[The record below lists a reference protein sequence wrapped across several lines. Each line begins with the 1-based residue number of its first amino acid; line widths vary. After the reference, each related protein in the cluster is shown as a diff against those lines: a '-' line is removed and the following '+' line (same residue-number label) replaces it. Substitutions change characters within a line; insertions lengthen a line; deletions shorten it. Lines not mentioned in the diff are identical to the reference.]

1 MEKEIINDP
10 KSKPALKPIL
20 SSFGVGRASQ
30 RKKQEEKLKMKNP
43 ENNGFWNYWSSNF
56 GSLKSLVSN
65 KDNPNR
71 ILPSETIISEVLD
84 TRKCLF
90 CKVIGENNDAGRL
103 LFYETK
109 TWMHVNCIIWNS
121 TVQELKVSPNPHKTQ
136 LTYHIISD
144 WRSSQCKKSYFQSHG
159 NQMYVL

>member
-1 MEKEIINDP
+1 M
-10 KSKPALKPIL
+10 KPIL

-71 ILPSETIISEVLD
+71 ILPSETIISEVID

-90 CKVIGENNDAGRL
+90 CKVIGENNEAGRL

-109 TWMHVNCIIWNS
+109 SWIHVNCIIWNS
-121 TVQELKVSPNPHKTQ
+121 TVQELKVSA
-136 LTYHIISD
+136 
-144 WRSSQCKKSYFQSHG
+144 KKP
-159 NQMYVL
+159 

>member
-71 ILPSETIISEVLD
+71 ILPSETIISEVVD

-90 CKVIGENNDAGRL
+90 CKVVGENNEAGRL

-109 TWMHVNCIIWNS
+109 TWIHVNCVIWNS
-121 TVQELKVSPNPHKTQ
+121 TVQELKVSEKIIKRIFN
-136 LTYHIISD
+136 IISD
-144 WRSSQCKKSYFQSHG
+144 WWSSQCKKSY
-159 NQMYVL
+159 Y

>member
-10 KSKPALKPIL
+10 NSKPALKPIL

-56 GSLKSLVSN
+56 GSLKSITSN

-71 ILPSETIISEVLD
+71 ISPSETII
-84 TRKCLF
+84 
-90 CKVIGENNDAGRL
+90 
-103 LFYETK
+103 
-109 TWMHVNCIIWNS
+109 II
-121 TVQELKVSPNPHKTQ
+121 
-136 LTYHIISD
+136 HIIQTTAFYI
-144 WRSSQCKKSYFQSHG
+144 RKFINLLLG
-159 NQMYVL
+159 